1 LITDKGICMI
11 YFYRYKNKYLF
22 SLKKYDGFEAI
33 TEEKAKSNNKE
44 MYFLNEMDPLLSR
57 RSFLV
62 TNPSLLFMEKEGI
75 ELLLLNSKDYSR
87 QLPNWILEKIKN
99 KLVIAVNIAYPKWEE
114 VLQNNFN
121 NKWTIN
127 LVALGDVGSTLLIGL
142 RLLGGK
148 YIDRIGIYD
157 RNENRL
163 NRWEQELNQIIS
175 PSNSEYFPP
184 VVPISKEE
192 LFNCHMFVFCASKGV
207 PPVNST
213 IDDVRMVQYQANRE
227 IIRDYAIMSRNEGFK
242 GIFAVV
248 SDPVDLLCK
257 AAFLESNIGEN
268 GNFDFMGLASNQIIG
283 YGLGVMHGRACY
295 HSQKSKA
302 TSHYIKEGRV
312 FGPHGKG
319 LIVADSIENYNE
331 SLSEY
336 LTIKTL
342 NSNMDIRNL
351 GYKPYVAPS
360 LSSGTLSI
368 IATINGDWF
377 YGSTYMGGAYMG
389 SRVRL
394 INGQL
399 EIEQLNLHKTLFEK
413 IKSTHERLVN
423 ML

>member
-1 LITDKGICMI
+1 MI

-22 SLKKYDGFEAI
+22 SFKKYDNFNHI
-33 TEEKAKSNNKE
+33 TEEEAKKNTKE
-44 MYFLNEMDPLLSR
+44 MYFINDMQPLLSR
-57 RSFLV
+57 RNFLV
-62 TNPSLLFMEKEGI
+62 TSPSLLFMNREGI
-75 ELLLLNSKDYSR
+75 ELLLLDSKDYSYL
-87 QLPNWILEKIKN
+87 LPDWILEKIKN
-99 KLVIAVNIAYPKWEE
+99 NLIIALNIAYPKWEKVFE
-114 VLQNNFN
+114 NHFN

-142 RLLGGK
+142 KLLGGK
-148 YIDRIGIYD
+148 YIDKIGIYD

-163 NRWEQELNQIIS
+163 KRWEQELNQIVS
-175 PSNSEYFPP
+175 PSSSEYFPP
-184 VVPISKEE
+184 VVPITEEE

-207 PPVNST
+207 PPVDSN
-213 IDDVRMVQYQANRE
+213 IEDVRMVQYEANKE
-227 IIRDYAIMSRNEGFK
+227 IIRDYAIMARNKNFK

-257 AAFLESNIGEN
+257 AAFLESNKDAN

-283 YGLGVMHGRACY
+283 YGLGVMHARACY
-295 HSQKSKA
+295 HAQKSKE
-302 TSHYIKEGRV
+302 TLHYLKEGRV

-336 LTIKTL
+336 LTNKTL
-342 NSNMDIRNL
+342 NSNMDIRKL

-360 LSSGTLSI
+360 LSSGALSI
-368 IATINGDWF
+368 IATIKGDWF
-377 YGSTYMGGAYMG
+377 YGSTYMGGAYIG

-399 EIEQLNLHKTLFEK
+399 EIEQLNLPENLFK
-413 IKSTHERLVN
+413 RIKSTHERLVSI
-423 ML
+423 L